1 MRGGVWAVW
10 VVATLGFAGS
20 ASAQLGSHRELPPV
34 TGDPFTDP
42 IFSPPSTGAKPGTLY
57 DAVTANDPFAIPA
70 PADRAPR
77 VGDACACT
85 CGPGFTTWLVAEWL
99 IGRTRGPSVSPIVT
113 TGPASAG
120 LLAGAVGQPATIPL
134 FGGRR
139 ILNDWRSGLRVEA
152 GAWFDDH
159 RTGLSGRLYSL
170 FSDSEHSI
178 VRSGGAPVV

>member
-1 MRGGVWAVW
+1 
-10 VVATLGFAGS
+10 
-20 ASAQLGSHRELPPV
+20 
-34 TGDPFTDP
+34 GD
-42 IFSPPSTGAKPGTLY
+42 
-57 DAVTANDPFAIPA
+57 V
-70 PADRAPR
+70 
-77 VGDACACT
+77 CACT

-152 GAWFDDH
+152 GAWFDDDH

-170 FSDSEHSI
+170 FSDSEHSV
-178 VRSGGAPVV
+178 VRSGGAPVVNVPHFIPVGGSAVQIPVFAGFPGLTAGSVETNA